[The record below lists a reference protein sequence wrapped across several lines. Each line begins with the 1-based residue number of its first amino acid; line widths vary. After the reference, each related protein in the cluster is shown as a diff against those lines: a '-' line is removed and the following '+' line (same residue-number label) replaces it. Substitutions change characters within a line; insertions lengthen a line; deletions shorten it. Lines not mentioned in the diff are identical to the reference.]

1 MRLLETYNISITK
14 IQKKD
19 GTTSNYAYIDPK
31 KSTDDTRNIKDGIK
45 QFGAN
50 WNKFN
55 GVWGW
60 YLSPDP
66 QKMQNQLDSMIYP
79 AIEWLNSQET
89 PPETGAR
96 NPEQLKAEFQ
106 ELLKQIDQA
115 IAAPILPP
123 SERTA
128 PLMDEKTLKSRLQ
141 QYKEEL
147 VNAMTNEEF
156 LAKLEPII
164 KFRNAQGH
172 QLSFL
177 NALLIYVQNPQ
188 AKLVKARTTWANIY
202 NREVKPDARAL
213 AVWVPVVINND
224 QKKDYAKIKAEID
237 RQTKEFLAKVKK
249 TDTTQLTAGEKDRLR
264 VILNAVRQQGGGGMR
279 VFRFKYCYYD
289 VADTIQMEGKED
301 VVGSMSGIDDIEW
314 NAENSE
320 ATEMSVKI
328 CDAMTQIIQEAGI
341 RLGFTDD
348 LGGAMGVSKS
358 GEIEILRSHYE
369 KKNPGA
375 ASTLIHEFSH
385 ELLHQKYISSMKNTN
400 SDWAQYFVGTKEGR
414 GVVEQQAEL
423 SAYLV
428 LRFFNIKLQENI
440 NYIAIWGADAS
451 KACVVFD
458 TVASVANAITDKI
471 SAKLGMS
478 TLNED
483 GEQQGFV
490 TGLDVAQLLGPEA
503 VDVYNQSKRMM
514 RQTVTENFK
523 SFFNRIN
530 KQLF

>member
-1 MRLLETYNISITK
+1 M
-14 IQKKD
+14 
-19 GTTSNYAYIDPK
+19 
-31 KSTDDTRNIKDGIK
+31 
-45 QFGAN
+45 
-50 WNKFN
+50 
-55 GVWGW
+55 V
-60 YLSPDP
+60 
-66 QKMQNQLDSMIYP
+66 YP

-89 PPETGAR
+89 PPEGQEPRTA
-96 NPEQLKAEFQ
+96 EQMKGEFQ
-106 ELLKQIDQA
+106 QLLAQIDQVMGQ
-115 IAAPILPP
+115 PIMAP

-128 PLMDEKTLKSRLQ
+128 PIMDEKTLKSKLATF
-141 QYKEEL
+141 KEEL

-177 NALLIYVQNPQ
+177 NALLIYVQNPK
-188 AKLVKARTTWANIY
+188 ARLVKARTTWMNVY
-202 NREVKPDARAL
+202 NRDVKPGAKAL
-213 AVWVPVVINND
+213 AVWVPITINNGE
-224 QKKDYAKIKAEID
+224 KKKNYAEIKAKVE
-237 RQTKEFLAKVKK
+237 QATQQFLASVKK
-249 TDTTQLTAGEKDRLR
+249 TDVSELTAGEKDRLR
-264 VILNAVRQQGGGGMR
+264 VILNSVRQGGGMR

-289 VADTIQMEGKED
+289 VADTVQIEGKPD
-301 VVGSMSGIDDIEW
+301 VVGSMENLDSIEW

-320 ATEMSVKI
+320 ATELSQNI
-328 CDAMTQIIQEAGI
+328 CDAMVQIIQEAGI
-341 RLGFTDD
+341 KLGFAED

-358 GEIEILRSHYE
+358 GEIEILRSHFE

-385 ELLHQKYISSMKNTN
+385 ELLHQKYINSMKNTQ
-400 SDWAQYFVGTKEGR
+400 SDWARFFVGTKEGR

-440 NYIAIWGADAS
+440 NYIAIWGADAT

-458 TVASVANAITDKI
+458 TVASVANEIADRIAK
-471 SAKLGMS
+471 KLGMT

-483 GEQQGFV
+483 EQSGFV
-490 TGLDVAQLLGPEA
+490 TGLDVAQLLGQEA
-503 VDVYNQSKRMM
+503 IDVYNQSKRMM
-514 RQTVTENFK
+514 MSNVRESFNR
-523 SFFNRIN
+523 FFNRIN